1 MKKKPNPH
9 LLLAIKALEIRR
21 RERYAASRHAAKQG
35 FTFGMLAEAKYQQY
49 TEAINY
55 IQTLID
61 KEME

>member
-9 LLLAIKALEIRR
+9 LLLAIKALETQR
-21 RERYAASRHAAKQG
+21 RERYAAGRYAAKQG
-35 FTFGMLAEAKYQQY
+35 FEFGIHAEAKYQQY